1 MQYMNA
7 TATEWIN
14 TCKRNLP
21 INLPAINV
29 RFGKKD
35 PKGKKKNT
43 HIITDQA
50 LISYLLMRNEMN
62 NRKIKIWKD
71 LYNRPVQE
79 VKEWFVSQS
88 GQQQSAI

>member
-1 MQYMNA
+1 MLDL
-7 TATEWIN
+7 E
-14 TCKRNLP
+14 
-21 INLPAINV
+21 
-29 RFGKKD
+29 GKILRE
-35 PKGKKKNT
+35 KKKT